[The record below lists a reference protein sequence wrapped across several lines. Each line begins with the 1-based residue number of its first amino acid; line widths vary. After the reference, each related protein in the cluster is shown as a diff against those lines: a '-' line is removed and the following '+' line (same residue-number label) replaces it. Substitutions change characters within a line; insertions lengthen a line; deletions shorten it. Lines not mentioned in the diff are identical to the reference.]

1 VGLRQIANL
10 GKIAQKSPDPE
21 YCKRLLSF
29 ILFPVSLL
37 LLKTANGVAWQM
49 LKPNRT
55 NYRWIVAGMIFFIT
69 LVNFID
75 RSAISFVIEPL
86 KKEFHF
92 TDTQFGMILS
102 SFGVGY
108 VLLTVL
114 GGWLVDVLGTR
125 IVWPI
130 AAVAWSLCVA
140 FLGFASSFWSFIWLR
155 FLLGVAEGP
164 HFPAMTSSI
173 MSWLSPTER
182 ARALSLGLVAIPLS
196 SVLGAPITSYL
207 VADFG
212 WRSMFF
218 IISSVGIFWAGL
230 WYWLY
235 RDRPEES
242 PYVNQ
247 AEIKHIGNIQSKSSR
262 HEKDRPDWRFILT
275 HPVLIAN
282 NISYFAFGYMLFFAT
297 LWLPGYFLR
306 QHGLD
311 LKSVGWY
318 LTIPWLVGAI
328 FLKAGGVISDW
339 LYQKTGSGRIAR
351 SHVIWV
357 SQLLAAIFFVFLGFT
372 NTLGMS
378 IFFLSLALGF
388 GLMPQPA
395 IFSINID
402 IAKERAGSAQGIT
415 SSCLSIAG
423 IIAPAMTGW
432 LIDQTGSYQ
441 GAFFLLAG
449 LTAIGVVTVV
459 LFHHPDRKWSPS
471 VS

>member
-1 VGLRQIANL
+1 
-10 GKIAQKSPDPE
+10 
-21 YCKRLLSF
+21 
-29 ILFPVSLL
+29 
-37 LLKTANGVAWQM
+37 
-49 LKPNRT
+49 
-55 NYRWIVAGMIFFIT
+55 
-69 LVNFID
+69 
-75 RSAISFVIEPL
+75 
-86 KKEFHF
+86 
-92 TDTQFGMILS
+92 MILS
-102 SFGVGY
+102 AFGVGY

-114 GGWLVDVLGTR
+114 GGWLVDMLGTR
-125 IVWPI
+125 LVWPL
-130 AAVAWSLCVA
+130 AAIAWSLCVA

-207 VADFG
+207 VADYG

-218 IISSVGIFWAGL
+218 IISSVGIVWAGF

-235 RDRPEES
+235 RDRPEDS
-242 PYVNQ
+242 PYVNR
-247 AEIKHIGNIQSKSSR
+247 AEVAHISCASKKSK
-262 HEKDRPDWRFILT
+262 EPLDWRFILT

-306 QHGLD
+306 EHNLD

-357 SQLLAAIFFVFLGFT
+357 SQLLAAIFFLFLGFT
-372 NTLGMS
+372 SSLGTS
-378 IFFLSLALGF
+378 ILFLSLGLGF

-415 SSCLSIAG
+415 SSCLSLAG
-423 IIAPAMTGW
+423 IIAPAITGW
-432 LIDQTGSYQ
+432 LIDRTGSYQ

-449 LTAIGVVTVV
+449 LTSIGVVTVM
-459 LFHHPDRKWSPS
+459 LFHNPDREYRRTLS
-471 VS
+471 